1 MIVFPVRRNAIK
13 ALGSLALCAALG
25 GCALS
30 PFDEDSFFRRTTTKV
45 GVTGQLVEPAPFV
58 KEARTGDTEYPP
70 VGITPQRPTP
80 PQSAQGVSQLAS
92 QLDQLRQRNETIAA
106 TARPASPYDG
116 KIEPGYK
123 PPPLP
128 PVPAYTGPAV
138 ASPAEKAEKN
148 LQSVAPQAAKATS
161 QKPKDKKQPAQ
172 SSEPKSQ

>member
-1 MIVFPVRRNAIK
+1 MIVFPQPRNAIK
-13 ALGSLALCAALG
+13 ALGCLALGAALG

-30 PFDEDSFFRRTTTKV
+30 PFDEDSLFRHTATKA

-58 KEARTGDTEYPP
+58 KEARTGVTQYPP
-70 VGITPQRPTP
+70 VGVTPQRPTP
-80 PQSAQGVSQLAS
+80 PQSAQGVTQLSS

-138 ASPAEKAEKN
+138 ASPAEKN
-148 LQSVAPQAAKATS
+148 VQPVAPQAAKATT
-161 QKPKDKKQPAQ
+161 QKPKDKKRPAQ
-172 SSEPKSQ
+172 STEPKSQ